1 LAKLNLTRQSS
12 ALASPPKE
20 LIAYVMSPIA
30 SPASGKFMDLI
41 ALIGLS
47 DVNALES
54 ALPNRPADPIALEAE
69 PIALDDA
76 EIAEFKSIAII

>member
-1 LAKLNLTRQSS
+1 
-12 ALASPPKE
+12 
-20 LIAYVMSPIA
+20 
-30 SPASGKFMDLI
+30 
-41 ALIGLS
+41 
-47 DVNALES
+47 VNALES